1 LRATTLDTEP
11 MTTRT
16 GAGAAARVPHP
27 TLAVLAWR
35 SVVQARYMLL
45 GCLSLL
51 TVFQMIVVGQAS
63 ALEQAHSFGR
73 MAEFVPAF
81 LQRGLG
87 SQSMLLVTFKGT
99 VSFGYFHPVVAVL
112 VSVLAIY
119 FATEPAHEVESGLV
133 DLLLAR
139 AVPRRVV
146 VTRSLLLAAAAV
158 VAAVLLMATGTRLGL
173 RMFASPEFEAPSA
186 ATTARMLLHL
196 AAVASC
202 FGGFALA
209 VATGARRWSTAF
221 ITSALT
227 AVVLY
232 LVDFLAIGWPP
243 MRTIAWISPF
253 HYYPALSILGG
264 TAPEWRNLAI
274 LMAATFV
281 FCAIAYWRFNR
292 RDL

>member
-1 LRATTLDTEP
+1 
-11 MTTRT
+11 MTTR
-16 GAGAAARVPHP
+16 ASVAARAPHP
-27 TLAVLAWR
+27 MLAVLAWR
-35 SVVQARYMLL
+35 SVVQARYVLF

-51 TVFQMIVVGQAS
+51 AAFQIIIVGQAS
-63 ALEQAHSFGR
+63 ALEETRSFGR

-99 VSFGYFHPVVAVL
+99 VAFGYFHPVVAVL
-112 VSVLAIY
+112 ISVLAIY
-119 FATEPAHEVESGLV
+119 FATEPAHDVEAGLV
-133 DLLLAR
+133 DLVLAR

-146 VTRSLLLAAAAV
+146 VTRSLLLAAGAV
-158 VAAVLLMATGTRLGL
+158 VAAVMLMALGTQLGL
-173 RMFASPEFEAPSA
+173 RMFAAPEFDAPSA
-186 ATTARMLLHL
+186 ATIARMLLHL

-209 VATGARRWSTAF
+209 IAAGARRWSTSFTTA
-221 ITSALT
+221 ALA

-243 MRTIAWISPF
+243 MRTIAWLSPF
-253 HYYPALSILGG
+253 HYYPALSILAG
-264 TAPEWRNLAI
+264 TAPPWRNLGI
-274 LMAATFV
+274 LLSV
-281 FCAIAYWRFNR
+281 SIVLCALGYLRFNR

>member
-1 LRATTLDTEP
+1 
-11 MTTRT
+11 MTTR
-16 GAGAAARVPHP
+16 ASVAARAPHP
-27 TLAVLAWR
+27 MLAVLAWR
-35 SVVQARYMLL
+35 SVVQARYALF

-51 TVFQMIVVGQAS
+51 AVFQIIIVGQAS
-63 ALEQAHSFGR
+63 ALEETRSFGR

-99 VSFGYFHPVVAVL
+99 VAFGYFHPVVAVL
-112 VSVLAIY
+112 ISVLAIY
-119 FATEPAHEVESGLV
+119 FATEPAHDVEASLV
-133 DLLLAR
+133 DLVLAR

-146 VTRSLLLAAAAV
+146 VTRSLLLAAGAV
-158 VAAVLLMATGTRLGL
+158 VAAVMLMALGTQLGL
-173 RMFASPEFEAPSA
+173 RMFAAPEFDAPSA
-186 ATTARMLLHL
+186 ATIARMLLHL

-209 VATGARRWSTAF
+209 IAAGARRWSTSFTTA
-221 ITSALT
+221 ALA

-243 MRTIAWISPF
+243 MRTIAWLSPF
-253 HYYPALSILGG
+253 HYYPALSILAG
-264 TAPEWRNLAI
+264 TAPPWRNLGI
-274 LMAATFV
+274 LLSTSV
-281 FCAIAYWRFNR
+281 ILCAIGYWRFNR